1 MLADDAIS
9 EIPIFDGFPMVL
21 DPSLIPVP
29 VDSSAFKVDTIAVA
43 QSDTVPSETITAT
56 QKIVIMNREIPL
68 SVLIGALIFTVL
80 IVLGCVYWQK
90 KNKI

>member
-1 MLADDAIS
+1 M
-9 EIPIFDGFPMVL
+9 ML

-29 VDSSAFKVDTIAVA
+29 VDSSAFKVDTVAVA
-43 QSDTVPSETITAT
+43 LLDTVPSKVITAT
-56 QKIVIMNREIPL
+56 PKVVIMNREIPL